1 MNETEL
7 KELEMPLITDDAV
20 VLGLL
25 VSCLALIFYTAN
37 LKSLKGLYKF
47 VPALLLCY
55 LLPSLLSTFGV
66 ISPKVSGLW
75 PVAKNYF
82 LPASLIL
89 MTLSTD
95 LKGIVRLGP
104 KALIMFF
111 TATVG
116 IIIGGPIAILI
127 TALFSPETVGG
138 LDFDAAWRGLATLA
152 GSWIGGGANQTAMLE
167 LYQYNP
173 SKYGAMITVDIVV
186 ANIWMALILLGAG
199 KSAKIDR
206 WLKADSSAIDN
217 LKDKMENYSSTVEKN
232 TTFQDLI
239 KIAAIALGGVGLS
252 HFLGSYLVKIGD
264 VIPYFADT
272 VLTSH
277 FFWVV
282 VIATTFGLS
291 LSFSKLRSLEGAG
304 ASKIGS
310 VFIYLLVA
318 IIGMK
323 MDITKALEEPLLIVV
338 GLIWMA
344 FHVGLLFAVAKL
356 IKAPFFF
363 LAVGSK
369 ANVGGAAS
377 APVVASAFHPS
388 LAPVGVLLAVLGY
401 ALGTYGAIICATL
414 MEMASP

>member
-1 MNETEL
+1 ME
-7 KELEMPLITDDAV
+7 KDVLITDDAV

-25 VSCLALIFYTAN
+25 VSCLGLIFYTSQ
-37 LKSLKGLYKF
+37 LKPLKTFYKII
-47 VPALLLCY
+47 PALLLCY
-55 LLPSLLSTFGV
+55 LIPSLFSTAGI

-95 LKGIVRLGP
+95 LKGVIKLGP

-111 TATVG
+111 TATIG
-116 IIIGGPIAILI
+116 IILGGPVAILI
-127 TALFSPETVGG
+127 TSLFSPETVGG
-138 LDFDAAWRGLATLA
+138 LEFDAVWRGMATLA

-167 LYQYNP
+167 LYQFNP
-173 SKYGAMITVDIVV
+173 EKYGAMITVDIVV
-186 ANIWMALILLGAG
+186 ANIWMAFILLGAG
-199 KSAKIDR
+199 KSDKIDK
-206 WLKADSSAIDN
+206 WLKADSSTIDD
-217 LKDKMENYSSTVEKN
+217 LKNKMENYSSTVERN
-232 TTFQDLI
+232 TTFHDLM
-239 KIAAIALGGVGLS
+239 KISTIALGGVGIAHFSGSILS
-252 HFLGSYLVKIGD
+252 KCNN
-264 VIPYFADT
+264 YFPIFNDT
-272 VLTSH
+272 VFTSH

-282 VIATTFGLS
+282 VVSTTLGLGF
-291 LSFSKLRSLEGAG
+291 SFTRLRSLEGVG

-323 MDITKALEEPLLIVV
+323 MDITKAVEQPLLIVV
-338 GLIWMA
+338 GLIWMI
-344 FHVGLLFAVAKL
+344 FHVGLLFAVAK
-356 IKAPFFF
+356 IIRAPFFF

-377 APVVASAFHPS
+377 APIVASAFHPS

-401 ALGTYGAIICATL
+401 ALGTYGAILCATL
-414 MEMASP
+414 MEIASP

>member
-1 MNETEL
+1 ME
-7 KELEMPLITDDAV
+7 KDVLITDDAV

-25 VSCLALIFYTAN
+25 VSCLGLIFYTSQ
-37 LKSLKGLYKF
+37 LKSLKTFYKII
-47 VPALLLCY
+47 PALLLCY
-55 LLPSLLSTFGV
+55 LIPSLFSTAGI

-95 LKGIVRLGP
+95 LKGVIKLGP

-111 TATVG
+111 TATIG

-127 TALFSPETVGG
+127 TSLFSPETVGG
-138 LDFDAAWRGLATLA
+138 LEFDAIWRGMATLA

-167 LYQYNP
+167 LYQFNP
-173 SKYGAMITVDIVV
+173 EKYGAMITVDIVV
-186 ANIWMALILLGAG
+186 ANIWMAFILLGAG
-199 KSAKIDR
+199 KSDKIDK
-206 WLKADSSAIDN
+206 WLKADSSTIDD
-217 LKDKMENYSSTVEKN
+217 LKNKMENYSSTVERN
-232 TTFQDLI
+232 TTFHDLM
-239 KIAAIALGGVGLS
+239 KISTIALGGVGIAHFSGSILS
-252 HFLGSYLVKIGD
+252 KCNN
-264 VIPYFADT
+264 YFPIFNDT
-272 VLTSH
+272 VFTSH

-282 VIATTFGLS
+282 VVSTTLGLGF
-291 LSFSKLRSLEGAG
+291 SFTRLRSLEGVG

-323 MDITKALEEPLLIVV
+323 MDITKAVEQPLLIVV
-338 GLIWMA
+338 GLIWMI
-344 FHVGLLFAVAKL
+344 FHVGLLFAVAK
-356 IKAPFFF
+356 IIRAPFFF

-377 APVVASAFHPS
+377 APIVASAFHPS

-401 ALGTYGAIICATL
+401 ALGTYGAILCATL
-414 MEMASP
+414 MEIASP

>member
-1 MNETEL
+1 ME
-7 KELEMPLITDDAV
+7 KDVLITDDAV

-25 VSCLALIFYTAN
+25 VSCLGLIFYTSQ
-37 LKSLKGLYKF
+37 LKPLKTFYKII
-47 VPALLLCY
+47 PALLLCY
-55 LLPSLLSTFGV
+55 LIPSLFSTAGI

-95 LKGIVRLGP
+95 LKGVIKLGP

-111 TATVG
+111 TATIG

-127 TALFSPETVGG
+127 TSLFSQETVGG
-138 LDFDAAWRGLATLA
+138 LEFDAIWRGMATLA

-167 LYQYNP
+167 LYQFNP
-173 SKYGAMITVDIVV
+173 EKYGAMITVDIVV
-186 ANIWMALILLGAG
+186 ANIWMAFILLGAG
-199 KSAKIDR
+199 KSDKIDK
-206 WLKADSSAIDN
+206 WLKADSSTIDD
-217 LKDKMENYSSTVEKN
+217 LKNKMENYSSTVERN
-232 TTFQDLI
+232 TTFNDLM
-239 KIAAIALGGVGLS
+239 KISTIALGGVGIAHFSGSILS
-252 HFLGSYLVKIGD
+252 KCNN
-264 VIPYFADT
+264 YFPIFNDT
-272 VLTSH
+272 VFTSH

-282 VIATTFGLS
+282 VVSTTLGLGF
-291 LSFSKLRSLEGAG
+291 SFTRLRSLEGVG

-323 MDITKALEEPLLIVV
+323 MDITKAVEQPLLIVV
-338 GLIWMA
+338 GLIWMI
-344 FHVGLLFAVAKL
+344 FHVGLLFAVAK
-356 IKAPFFF
+356 IIRAPFFF

-377 APVVASAFHPS
+377 APIVASAFHPS

-401 ALGTYGAIICATL
+401 ALGTYGAILCATL
-414 MEMASP
+414 MEIASP